1 VADYVVGDIQG
12 CFNGLQRLLQHIHFN
27 PSCDTLTAV
36 GDLVGR
42 GPQSLQTIEYLISL
56 GERFQTVLGNHDL
69 HLLAVYCGIRK
80 KKAGDKFDAL
90 LQSPNITRYIN
101 WLRAKPLALSLGGDV
116 LVTHAGLYP
125 KWSTAQALS
134 LSAECQEALQGN
146 DWTLLLAQMY
156 GDSPSRWQTD
166 LTGKERLR
174 FIINAFTRMRYMQDA
189 ENLDFSCKE
198 APALAPSTL
207 TPWFEVNNNQLTPDT
222 KLLFGH
228 WATLA
233 GSTSNPQII
242 ALDTGYIWGQQMT
255 CWQLQNQCKYAIDYQ
270 E

>member
-1 VADYVVGDIQG
+1 MADYVVGDIQG
-12 CFNGLQRLLQHIHFN
+12 CFDGLQRLLQHIHFD
-27 PSCDTLTAV
+27 PTSDTLTAV

-42 GPQSLQTIEYLISL
+42 GPQSLQTLDYLINL

-80 KKAGDKFDAL
+80 KKASDKFDAL
-90 LQSPNITRYIN
+90 LASPNIKRYIS
-101 WLRAKPLALSLGGDV
+101 WLRAKPLALTLGDNV

-125 KWSTAQALS
+125 SWSTAQALA
-134 LSAECQEALQGN
+134 LSTECQLALQSA
-146 DWTLLLAQMY
+146 DWKTLLSHMY
-156 GDSPSRWQTD
+156 GDEPSRWQAD
-166 LTGKERLR
+166 LAGNDRLR

-189 ENLDFSCKE
+189 ETLDFSCKE
-198 APALAPSTL
+198 APALAPSSL
-207 TPWFEVNNNQLTPDT
+207 TPWFKISNKQLHPDT
-222 KLLFGH
+222 KLVFGH

-233 GSTSNPQII
+233 GYTSNPQMI

-255 CWQLQNQCKYAIDYQ
+255 CWQRQNQCKYTIDYQ